1 MALASLAH
9 RFSQH
14 SKAPSMKTQ
23 GAPAAQ
29 NEKPNGFEMLTRYI
43 PTETITLYVGA
54 MAARDDIAHAFGL
67 GSSAVSTIYWVFA
80 ALTPIILALL
90 LLGRARLGEP
100 RTAKLHW
107 WPLTAATIAF
117 MVWALSVPGHPVADA
132 WKMLPAFGA
141 LLVSTFLSLLEPIFG
156 PKK

>member
-1 MALASLAH
+1 
-9 RFSQH
+9 
-14 SKAPSMKTQ
+14 MKTAD
-23 GAPAAQ
+23 GPAKQA
-29 NEKPNGFEMLTRYI
+29 EKQNGFEMLTRYI

-54 MAARDDIAHAFGL
+54 MAAREDIARAFDL
-67 GSSAVSTIYWVFA
+67 GTSAVNTIYWVFA
-80 ALTPIILALL
+80 ALTPSILALL
-90 LLGRARLGEP
+90 LLGRTQPGEAQ
-100 RTAKLHW
+100 TAKLHW

-141 LLVSTFLSLLEPIFG
+141 LLVSTFLSLLEPILG